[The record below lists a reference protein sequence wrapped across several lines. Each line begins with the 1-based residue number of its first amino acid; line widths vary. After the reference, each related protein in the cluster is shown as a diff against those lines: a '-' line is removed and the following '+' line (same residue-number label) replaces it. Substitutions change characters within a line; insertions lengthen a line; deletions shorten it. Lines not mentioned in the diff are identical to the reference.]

1 MSAKQN
7 LVIDG
12 RRLWD
17 SIMET
22 AAFGAT
28 PKGGIK
34 RLTLS
39 DGSILYFNPE
49 PGDAPTEPPEWSSYA
64 RTRWL

>member
-1 MSAKQN
+1 MTAKQN

-12 RRLWD
+12 KRLWD

-39 DGSILYFNPE
+39 DDDRKVRDWFKRACEDLGLKV
-49 PGDAPTEPPEWSSYA
+49 
-64 RTRWL
+64 

>member
-1 MSAKQN
+1 MPAKQN

-12 RRLWD
+12 KRLWD
-17 SIMET
+17 AIMET

-39 DGSILYFNPE
+39 DDDRKVRDWFKRACEDLG
-49 PGDAPTEPPEWSSYA
+49 
-64 RTRWL
+64 